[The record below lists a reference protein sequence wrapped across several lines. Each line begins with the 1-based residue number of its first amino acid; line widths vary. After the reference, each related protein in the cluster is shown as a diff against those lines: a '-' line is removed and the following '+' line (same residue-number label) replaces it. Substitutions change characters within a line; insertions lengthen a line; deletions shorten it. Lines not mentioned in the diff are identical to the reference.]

1 MIRSLSRSLSIR
13 AKLVT
18 GFGAVGALLVLT
30 LLVSLLALQRQHAA
44 TRTLATQSAVQVQA
58 ADDVAKASSDLAAW
72 ENANTLGRGDQS
84 ADLDSAIAEFRSA
97 LRVLR
102 ERSANPEQVSLVT
115 KIKTEFAAFLALDH
129 VTRGALRTG
138 AYGRARE
145 IALGPVLL
153 DYGNISGDAA
163 TFAQVARQAEVAQ
176 VSAADRI
183 AARARVILIVL
194 AVLALVLATMV
205 SVAVSRGILGRTR
218 TLLEAAEAVAAGDL
232 TRTVPP
238 SGDELGR
245 VADAYNQMVASLG
258 SLVRE
263 IHEVSDGLVETSGR
277 VATGSDETRRA
288 TGEIASA
295 IENMAAGTE
304 TQVALVS
311 QTREGVGLVVTAA
324 RAASEGASGT
334 AEDAAV
340 AHRLAAEGVEA
351 AEQAYSAMGSLT
363 ESSAQL
369 TAAMEQLTAK
379 SAQIGGI
386 VDTITG
392 IAGQT
397 NLLALN
403 AAIEAA
409 RAGEQGRGF
418 AVVAEEVRKLA
429 ADSQEAARSI
439 STLVL
444 EMQGETAQV
453 AAVVEESARRT
464 SGGADT
470 VEAVRARF
478 VKIDEAVMRVAE
490 SASQIAA
497 AGTSIAGQ
505 AAGMEERLDGVTT
518 SAESASAAAQEMS
531 AATEQTSAS
540 TDEMA
545 AVARSVSNTASA
557 LQTLVQRFHVGDEA
571 RVEA

>member
-13 AKLVT
+13 AKLMV

-30 LLVSLLALQRQHAA
+30 LLVSLLALERQHAA
-44 TRTLATQSAVQVQA
+44 THTLATQSALQVQA

-72 ENANTLGRGDQS
+72 EDANTLGRGDQTG
-84 ADLDSAIAEFRSA
+84 DLGSAIREFRTA
-97 LRVLR
+97 LVVLR
-102 ERSANPEQVSLVT
+102 TRSANAEQVSLVT
-115 KIKTEFAAFLALDH
+115 KIHTEFVAFLALDH
-129 VTRGALRTG
+129 LTRTSMRAG
-138 AYGRARE
+138 AYDRARE
-145 IALGPVLL
+145 VALGPVLL
-153 DYGNISGDAA
+153 DYGNIAGDAA
-163 TFAQVARQAEVAQ
+163 TFAQVARQAEAAQ

-183 AARARVILIVL
+183 AARSRVILIAL
-194 AVLALVLATMV
+194 AALALALATLV

-218 TLLEAAEAVAAGDL
+218 TLLEAAEAVAGGDL

-238 SGDELGR
+238 SADELGR
-245 VADAYNQMVASLG
+245 VAVAYNEMVASLG
-258 SLVRE
+258 SIVRE
-263 IHEVSDGLVETSGR
+263 IHAVSDGLVDTSGR

-288 TGEIASA
+288 AGEIARA
-295 IENMAAGTE
+295 IEHMALGSE

-311 QTREGVGLVVTAA
+311 ETRAGVGMVVTAA
-324 RAASEGASGT
+324 RATSDGASGT
-334 AEDAAV
+334 AEDAAT

-351 AEQAYSAMGSLT
+351 AEQAYAAMGSLT

-369 TAAMEQLTAK
+369 TAAMDQLTGK
-379 SAQIGGI
+379 STQIGGI

-429 ADSQEAARSI
+429 ADSQEAAHSI
-439 STLVL
+439 SSLVL
-444 EMQGETAQV
+444 EMQDETAQV

-464 SGGADT
+464 SGGAAT
-470 VEAVRARF
+470 VESVRARF

-490 SASQIAA
+490 SAAQIAA
-497 AGTSIAGQ
+497 AGTAIAGQ
-505 AAGMEERLDGVTT
+505 AAGMEQRLDGVTT
-518 SAESASAAAQEMS
+518 SAEAASAAAQEMS
-531 AATEQTSAS
+531 AATQQTSAS
-540 TDEMA
+540 TDEIA
-545 AVARSVSNTASA
+545 AAARSVTETASV
-557 LQTLVQRFHVGDEA
+557 LQGLVQRFHVGDEA
-571 RVEA
+571 RAEA

>member
-1 MIRSLSRSLSIR
+1 MIRSLARSVSIR
-13 AKLVT
+13 AKLII

-30 LLVSLLALQRQHAA
+30 LVVSLLALERQHAA
-44 TRTLATQSAVQVQA
+44 TTTLATQNAVQVQA
-58 ADDVAKASSDLAAW
+58 ADDVATASSDLAAW

-84 ADLDSAIAEFRSA
+84 ADLGNAVAEFRSA
-97 LRVLR
+97 LNVLR

-115 KIKTEFAAFLALDH
+115 KIHTEFVAFLALDH
-129 VTRGALRTG
+129 LTRTSMHAG

-163 TFAQVARQAEVAQ
+163 TFAQVARQAEASQ
-176 VSAADRI
+176 VSAADTI
-183 AARARVILIVL
+183 ASRARVILIAL
-194 AVLALVLATMV
+194 AVLALALATIV

-218 TLLEAAEAVAAGDL
+218 SLLEAAEAVAGGDL

-245 VADAYNQMVASLG
+245 VAAAYNQMVASLG

-263 IHEVSDGLVETSGR
+263 IHDVSDGLVETSGR

-288 TGEIASA
+288 AGEIATA
-295 IENMAAGTE
+295 IEHMAVGTE

-311 QTREGVGLVVTAA
+311 QTREGVGLVVAAA
-324 RAASEGASGT
+324 RAASQGASGT
-334 AEDAAV
+334 AEDAAT

-351 AEQAYSAMGSLT
+351 AEQAHAAMGSLT
-363 ESSAQL
+363 ETSAQL
-369 TAAMEQLTAK
+369 TVAMDQFTAK

-386 VDTITG
+386 VDTITS
-392 IAGQT
+392 IARQT

-409 RAGEQGRGF
+409 RAGDQGRGF

-429 ADSQEAARSI
+429 ADSQEAAGSI
-439 STLVL
+439 ATLVL
-444 EMQGETAQV
+444 EMQAETAQV

-464 SGGADT
+464 SGGAET
-470 VEAVRARF
+470 VESVRSRF

-490 SASQIAA
+490 SAAQIAD

-545 AVARSVSNTASA
+545 AVARSVSNTAEA
-557 LQTLVQRFHVGDEA
+557 LQALVQRFNVGDKA